1 MGSTA
6 SETSGAHKGATQRNE
21 MLAVAMASLFVSITT
36 VSLGHG
42 LGALGSLGIYFD
54 GHFYI
59 DIAKSFPLPYDAA
72 ARDYLS
78 HAPGYAGLIAI
89 GRLLTPDAL
98 NWGVLAV
105 IATWL
110 SSAGAALAFYLLCRE
125 FELPA
130 LQASLCF
137 AVVNP
142 TWVLVSA
149 APHAEPLAMAFV
161 LLCFVAHLRGAL
173 PWSVLWLS
181 LAALTRYPAIL
192 LGAALAFD
200 VLIVQRRYDRKT
212 LAWLSVPVLVF
223 GLYNLYLA
231 WRLPGFSGLL
241 SVHQIHW
248 NAGITIPFSAMLDY
262 WREGDRASPQFPVI
276 FATAAFYT
284 AAAVVGLR
292 PSQKRYWWLAVWV
305 LLFHGFHVS
314 LSGQQ
319 GAVSFTRLALLAW
332 PAALLILWQLRPS
345 GFSLVASLVVCV
357 VMGSTSIWLSER
369 QVAVAV
375 YFQSQRDWMEPKLT
389 ELDSDEPN
397 WIDFIELGEREKP
410 ERQSYEPQPEF

>member
-1 MGSTA
+1 MGSAA
-6 SETSGAHKGATQRNE
+6 SETPGAHTGPAQRNE
-21 MLAVAMASLFVSITT
+21 MLAVAAASLLVSVVTA
-36 VSLGHG
+36 SLGHG
-42 LGALGSLGIYFD
+42 LGELGSLGIYFD

-89 GRLLTPDAL
+89 GRLLTPDFL

-105 IATWL
+105 LATWA
-110 SSAGAALAFYLLCRE
+110 SATGAALAFYLLCRE
-125 FELPA
+125 LQLPA

-137 AVVNP
+137 VAINP
-142 TWVLVSA
+142 AWVLVSA

-161 LLCFVAHLRGAL
+161 FLCFVAHLRGAL

-181 LAALTRYPAIL
+181 LATLTRYPAIL
-192 LGAALAFD
+192 LAAALAFD
-200 VLIVQRRYDRKT
+200 LLFVQRRYDRKT
-212 LAWLSVPVLVF
+212 LGWLSVPVVVF

-231 WRLPGFSGLL
+231 WRLPGFTGLL

-248 NAGITIPFSAMLDY
+248 DAGVAIPFSAMLDY
-262 WREGDRASPQFPVI
+262 WHQGERASLQFPVI

-284 AAAVVGLR
+284 AAAIVGLR
-292 PSQKRYWWLAVWV
+292 PSQKRYWWLAIWV
-305 LLFHGFHVS
+305 LLVHGFHVS

-319 GAVSFTRLALLAW
+319 GVVSFTRLALLAW
-332 PAALLILWQLRPS
+332 PAALLILWQLRP
-345 GFSLVASLVVCV
+345 GAFPLLASLAVCLL
-357 VMGSTSIWLSER
+357 MGSTSVWLSSR

-375 YFQSQRDWMEPKLT
+375 YFQSQREWMKPKLA
-389 ELDSDEPN
+389 ELDSDEPH
-397 WIDFIELGEREKP
+397 WIDFGNLGEPPPPAE
-410 ERQSYEPQPEF
+410 SQPEF